1 MHKMI
6 LRLKSGREFW
16 FECESF
22 KIERFKYDGSLS
34 NFTYNGGVGSCPLWF
49 DIEDIEAI
57 IEEVEQ

>member
-6 LRLKSGREFW
+6 LRLKSGREIV
-16 FECESF
+16 FECESYT
-22 KIERFKYDGSLS
+22 IERFKYDGGLA

-49 DIEDIEAI
+49 AIEDIEAI